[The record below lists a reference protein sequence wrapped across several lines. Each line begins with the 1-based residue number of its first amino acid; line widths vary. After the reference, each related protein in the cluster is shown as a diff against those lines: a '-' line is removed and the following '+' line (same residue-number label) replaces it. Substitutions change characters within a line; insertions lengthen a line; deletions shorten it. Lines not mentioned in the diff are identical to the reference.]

1 MMYTNS
7 MHLSK
12 ALRLKGVLVAVLT
25 ATFVSQSQSVLA
37 AALSL
42 EQAQQLAI
50 SEDPNLKGNTYR
62 QQALKSEQYASA
74 YWANPQLSTSIQNL
88 PTDGFSLDQ
97 EPMTQFKVGI
107 KQQLPRGDVNAL
119 NYQKLAVMTRQVD
132 TQSAARL
139 ASLKK
144 AVSLIWL
151 DWYYANERLALLKQ
165 EDQLLKQLM
174 DVTESRYSQ
183 GLGKS
188 QQSDILQVRLA
199 QLTLEDK
206 YTKAHQA
213 MLEARA
219 ALSEF
224 YGAPLSSDMTP
235 DNLALGALLYGYTLD
250 LSDLYRVVSDSEP
263 FSLLQQHPEARGLQ
277 LQSDAQAKQVDIAR
291 EQTKPQWS
299 VDASYGY
306 RQDAQNGASRADFV
320 SLGVQVDL
328 PYFTRPKQDADVA
341 AAVSRVNALKTD
353 FRLKVNQLASQ
364 AQMLKVRLASLS
376 QRKALYE
383 NGLTNE
389 VEGLAQTLLSA
400 YTADTAN
407 FSEVVQAHLRQIQVQ
422 DSLLAIH
429 VEEAKTL
436 ASLIYLYAPSL
447 EASNHNA
454 MELNHEY

>member
-12 ALRLKGVLVAVLT
+12 VLRLKGVLVAVLT

-62 QQALKSEQYASA
+62 QQALKSEQHASA

-119 NYQKLAVMTRQVD
+119 NYQKLALMTRQVD

-165 EDQLLKQLM
+165 EEQLLKQLM

-213 MLEARA
+213 LLEARA

-328 PYFTRPKQDADVA
+328 PFFTRPKQDADVA

-376 QRKALYE
+376 KRKALYE

-454 MELNHEY
+454 MELDHEY